1 VTIEVKSLTTDFL
14 ESHMVLNQGP
24 SHPATHGT
32 IRFILE
38 LDGENIINC
47 DVEIGYLHRAF
58 EKMTEQVTWNQVI
71 PYTDR
76 LNYCSAMI
84 NNVGYALAVEKLLDI
99 IVPERCRY
107 LRVII
112 SELSRIMDHMVCLG
126 ALAVD
131 VGALTNFWYFF
142 QAREKIYE
150 LLEELCGS
158 RLTTSYTRVGG
169 LMADAPAGWCAMAIG
184 ALPAIASAIDDV
196 DGLLTNNRI
205 FIDRTR
211 GVGPISAEDA
221 LNSGFTG
228 PCLRATGV
236 DYDVRRASPYLGYD
250 EFDFEI
256 PTDTNGDTYSRYII
270 RIREMR
276 ESLKI
281 TRQALDRITEGPVM
295 ADRPD
300 VVLPSK
306 DRVYNEMEA
315 LIRQFKIVYD
325 GIQVPA
331 GESYT
336 CVEGANG
343 ELGFYIV
350 SDGSGRPYRIRV
362 RGPCFPILS
371 AIPAM
376 VDGQMLADLVAS
388 FSSINVI
395 AGELDR

>member
-1 VTIEVKSLTTDFL
+1 
-14 ESHMVLNQGP
+14 
-24 SHPATHGT
+24 
-32 IRFILE
+32 
-38 LDGENIINC
+38 
-47 DVEIGYLHRAF
+47 
-58 EKMTEQVTWNQVI
+58 
-71 PYTDR
+71 
-76 LNYCSAMI
+76 
-84 NNVGYALAVEKLLDI
+84 
-99 IVPERCRY
+99 
-107 LRVII
+107 
-112 SELSRIMDHMVCLG
+112 
-126 ALAVD
+126 
-131 VGALTNFWYFF
+131 
-142 QAREKIYE
+142 
-150 LLEELCGS
+150 
-158 RLTTSYTRVGG
+158 
-169 LMADAPAGWCAMAIG
+169 
-184 ALPAIASAIDDV
+184 
-196 DGLLTNNRI
+196 
-205 FIDRTR
+205 
-211 GVGPISAEDA
+211 
-221 LNSGFTG
+221 
-228 PCLRATGV
+228 
-236 DYDVRRASPYLGYD
+236 
-250 EFDFEI
+250 
-256 PTDTNGDTYSRYII
+256 
-270 RIREMR
+270 
-276 ESLKI
+276 
-281 TRQALDRITEGPVM
+281 M